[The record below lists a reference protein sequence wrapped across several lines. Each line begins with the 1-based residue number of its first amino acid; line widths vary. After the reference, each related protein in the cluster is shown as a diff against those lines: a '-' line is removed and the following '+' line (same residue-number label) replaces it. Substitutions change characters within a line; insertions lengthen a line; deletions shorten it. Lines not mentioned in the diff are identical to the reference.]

1 MIVTQSEFNDWKAS
15 PLTKELLSYVSL
27 LIEDG
32 KEMWA
37 SGAYTGES
45 AEQTAQLNAQAQGFI
60 QALMQSVLA
69 ISDGTFLEEIV
80 NDD

>member
-15 PLTKELLSYVSL
+15 PLTKELLSYISL

-32 KEMWA
+32 KERWA
-37 SGAYTGES
+37 SGGYMRES
-45 AEQTAQLNAQAQGFI
+45 AEHSALSNVHALGFVD
-60 QALMQSVLA
+60 ALMQTVLTV
-69 ISDGTFLEEIV
+69 SEGTFLEEIV